1 MLTTDELGQLS
12 SLLYAMRAA
21 YEGDGCEDE
30 ACAYERALARHV
42 GGAEQVRLLDQK
54 IRELHLDALRA
65 ESA

>member
-30 ACAYERALARHV
+30 CCAYERALGVHV
-42 GGAEQVRLLDQK
+42 GGA
-54 IRELHLDALRA
+54 
-65 ESA
+65 